1 MFRTPRG
8 MRDIVGEEM
17 DFWCWVEDTVR
28 RVFES
33 FGYKRVE
40 TPIFEHFDLF
50 ALRSGEEIRN
60 RMFVFRID
68 EGEVAL
74 RPEIT
79 ASIARLVSSGLV
91 GALPYRLYYIGRCYR
106 YEEPQSGRY
115 REFWQAGVELVG
127 SGRPEADAELL
138 ILAYEVAENVGLRG
152 FNLKIG
158 DMSIIRGL
166 LEDFNV
172 PAEVQNRII
181 TPLDKLSSSTDRLRA
196 FLMKAE
202 KGEKLDRWEVK
213 ELARIAD
220 SLRMWRIKEAEKIS
234 AGSSRIPREHWE
246 FIEEDPRIYLLEE
259 LNGGGK
265 TKEIRSFIADTME
278 GLRKALMLEWAY
290 NGVDTAGGKYLL
302 DPKASN
308 MLFDLIGISGA
319 PSKCL
324 SEVDALVKNLKR
336 AADSVERFKRII
348 DLVDEAGLRFT
359 VDFSLARGLE
369 YYTGMVFEIDYP
381 GLGAEKQICGGGRY
395 DQLIQEFGGQP
406 TPALGF
412 GYGLDRLV
420 LAAMD
425 SDLKPVVPSNRLF
438 LVPISPDVAGY
449 ALRVARML
457 HQVVNLTFDLKI
469 RGVREGLSYA
479 SKKGYRYA
487 AIIGRSEKESGKV
500 TIKDLQSG
508 RQETLPLDGVV
519 DYLVSRDEEN

>member
-17 DFWCWVEDTVR
+17 DFWCWVEDAVR

-33 FGYKRVE
+33 FGYRRVE

-60 RMFVFRID
+60 RMFVFKID

-79 ASIARLVSSGLV
+79 ASIARLVSSGLE
-91 GALPYRLYYIGRCYR
+91 GSLPYRLYYIGRCFR

-138 ILAYEVAENVGLRG
+138 VLAYEVADKVGLQG
-152 FNLKIG
+152 FNLRIG

-172 PAEVQNRII
+172 PLDVQNRII

-196 FLMKAE
+196 FLMKVE
-202 KGEKLDRWEVK
+202 RGEKLGGWEVK

-220 SLRMWRIKEAEKIS
+220 SLRMWRIRESEKIS
-234 AGSSRIPREHWE
+234 SGSSKIPREHWD
-246 FIEEDPRIYLLEE
+246 FLREDPRIYLLEE
-259 LNGGGK
+259 LNSEGNNR
-265 TKEIRSFIADTME
+265 ELCDFIADTAD

-302 DPKASN
+302 DPKASS

-324 SEVDALVKNLKR
+324 YMVDALVKDLKR
-336 AADSVERFKRII
+336 AAESVERFKRIV

-359 VDFSLARGLE
+359 VDLSLARGLE

-395 DQLIQEFGGQP
+395 DQLIQEFGGRA

-412 GYGLDRLV
+412 SYGLDRLV
-420 LAAMD
+420 LAAMS
-425 SDLKPVVPSNRLF
+425 SDLKPAVQGSRLF

-449 ALRVARML
+449 ALKVARFL
-457 HQVVNLTFDLKI
+457 HQAVGLTFDLKI
-469 RGVREGLSYA
+469 RGVKEGLSYA
-479 SKKGYRYA
+479 SRKGYRYA

-500 TIKDLQSG
+500 TIKDLKSG
-508 RQETLPLDGVV
+508 RQETLPLDRVV
-519 DYLVSRDEEN
+519 DYLVSRDEED